1 MRSGS
6 MTAAWGGEGPSERGV
21 REMDVFEA
29 MEKRHS
35 VRAFDTSREVPG
47 ELVERL
53 LACACLAPS
62 AGNVQ
67 PWRFVV
73 VRDAALRRELAA
85 AALGQDFVA
94 RAPVVIVVCADLE
107 AHAASY
113 GRRGVELYS
122 IQDTAAAVQNIL
134 LGATA
139 LGLGTCWVGAF
150 REEEVSRALG
160 LDKALRPL
168 ALIPVG
174 YPTRPG
180 SQPRKIPH
188 RRLTAYR

>member
-1 MRSGS
+1 
-6 MTAAWGGEGPSERGV
+6 
-21 REMDVFEA
+21 MDVFEA

-35 VRAFDTSREVPG
+35 VRAFDPSREVSE

-73 VRDAALRRELAA
+73 VRDPGLKGKLAA
-85 AALGQDFVA
+85 AALGQGFVA

-107 AHAASY
+107 AHASSY

-122 IQDTAAAVQNIL
+122 IQDTAAAVQNML
-134 LGATA
+134 LAATA

-150 REEEVSRALG
+150 REEEVSGVLG
-160 LDKALRPL
+160 L
-168 ALIPVG
+168 PVACG
-174 YPTRPG
+174 PWP
-180 SQPRKIPH
+180 
-188 RRLTAYR
+188 